1 LIKREVQEM
10 TMEKGKQGLLVAALV
25 AASAFAPAFAQTQGC
40 IVMKTVAEVE
50 QEATDANGQKT
61 KKLVPVATGVPGT
74 EVIYTLTANNNCKQA
89 AENIA
94 INDPL
99 PAEMS
104 YVANSAVGPG
114 SDISFSIDGK
124 TFAKVGDLKVSENG
138 AARAARPDEVRF
150 IRWTF
155 ASLAPGAQALARF
168 RAVVK

>member
-1 LIKREVQEM
+1 M
-10 TMEKGKQGLLVAALV
+10 
-25 AASAFAPAFAQTQGC
+25 
-40 IVMKTVAEVE
+40 
-50 QEATDANGQKT
+50 
-61 KKLVPVATGVPGT
+61 PGT
-74 EVIYTLTANNNCKQA
+74 EVIYTLTANNNCKVA

-99 PAEMS
+99 PAEMT

-124 TFAKVGDLKVSENG
+124 TFAKVADLKVSENG
-138 AARAARPDEVRF
+138 ATRAARPDEVRF

-155 ASLAPGAQALARF
+155 ATLPPGAQALARF